1 MRERDLTELLDTD
14 RQDILSVYLD
24 TDGRK
29 PENRGAKPA
38 YVIWLQHALRE
49 TLKGLSGDALRL
61 AGRNAR
67 RITALVTRQRP
78 TGRALIVFA
87 GPGLWEEYHLPLGVS
102 NRIAYGAPDVSILVD
117 VLDQYKP
124 YAILVV
130 DHEHARILNAS
141 LGDATVIEEATLE
154 LHTEDWH
161 SITGRKPTATRQFGT
176 GVGRG
181 AQRDTFDARVD
192 ARRRQFLTE
201 AAHAA
206 GRVMHEK
213 GIERLILCGA
223 DDVTSE
229 IRLALPPEARGK
241 IIGVVALE
249 SHAGTAEIRDR
260 TLPIALEAERRQDTE
275 LVKSL
280 LERAAQGGGVTGIGP
295 TMNALTEGRA
305 LTIVVDRN
313 VLAEMPTLPLLARRH
328 GARLA
333 PVQGAPADGLRPYGG
348 IGAILR
354 YAVEPV
360 MPPSPGSTA

>member
-1 MRERDLTELLDTD
+1 MRNQDITELLETD

-49 TLKGLSGDALRL
+49 ALKDLSGDALRL
-61 AGRNAR
+61 ASRAAR
-67 RITALVTRQRP
+67 RITTLVTRQRP
-78 TGRALIVFA
+78 EGRGLIVFA
-87 GPGLWEEYHLPLGVS
+87 AQGLWKEYHLPMAVPNHL
-102 NRIAYGAPDVSILVD
+102 RYGAPDVTILVD

-124 YAILVV
+124 YAILAV
-130 DHEHARILNAS
+130 DHRHARILQAS

-192 ARRRQFLTE
+192 ARRRQFLTDV
-201 AAHAA
+201 AHTA
-206 GRVMHEK
+206 GRIMHEK
-213 GIERLILCGA
+213 GIERLVLCGA

-229 IRLALPPEARGK
+229 IRLALPPEVRGK
-241 IIGVVALE
+241 IVGVVALE
-249 SHAGTAEIRDR
+249 SHAGITEIRDR
-260 TLPIALEAERRQDTE
+260 TLAVALEAERRQDAE
-275 LVKSL
+275 LVESL
-280 LERAAQGGGVTGIGP
+280 LDRAARGGGVTGIGA
-295 TMNALTEGRA
+295 TLEALNEGRVF
-305 LTIVVDRN
+305 TVVVDRN

-333 PVQGAPADGLRPYGG
+333 PVQGAPADGLRGHGG

-354 YAVEPV
+354 YALEPV